1 MQLKINGKQCKFD
14 GKTDADAATL
24 IRSVM
29 QYEGILQEELAE
41 KLGVSQ
47 VAVSRCLSRNMRIET
62 FESILNALGCE
73 IIVDKKK

>member
-14 GKTDADAATL
+14 GKTDADATTL

-29 QYEGILQEELAE
+29 QYDGVLQEELAE

-47 VAVSRCLSRNMRIET
+47 VAVSRCLSRNMKIET

-73 IIVDKKK
+73 IIVDKKQ